1 MVLQHRKGRRL
12 KCIDY
17 KSNAFQMPSL
27 FGKLLRI

>member
-1 MVLQHRKGRRL
+1 MALQHKKGRRL

-27 FGKLLRI
+27 LVQPSKI